1 MLFIK
6 NSTDKIR
13 IFKIRTLSVF
23 FTVFICSSS
32 LAQKENNVW
41 MLGNQQPN
49 NNCGIDFN
57 GGSPDTFSIT
67 RNLDFF
73 LLNASICDT
82 SGSLL
87 FYTNGQ
93 YIANR
98 NHDTLLNSRDF
109 NPGWLTNVYAPY
121 GMGLPQGAFVIP
133 RPDHYGQ
140 YYVFHESGELCDVSG
155 RIVSQPTHLSCSM
168 VDMSL
173 DGGLGGIDPNFKNK
187 FVINDTLIYGRMT
200 GTRHANGRDWWVVVH
215 RSDSDLYYKLLIT
228 PDSIYGPY
236 PQNIGRQ
243 DHWEKFTQ
251 QCAFSPDGS
260 KYAMMLTVDTST
272 LYNIIDL
279 MDFDRCSGQFTN
291 AREVIVPDSFLL
303 YAGCSFS
310 PNSRFLYVSDQIEI
324 YQYDTWDPFMNANV
338 QLVAQWDSF
347 VSPLKTKFYYHT
359 LAPDGRIYIST
370 SEGTN
375 IFHYIENP
383 DLPGLAC
390 NVVQN
395 SFFLPT
401 LNASCTPNAPN
412 FSLGP
417 MVGSSCDTLTST
429 RGPDDIESPIFNLVY
444 HSESESALLNVSK
457 LKGTK
462 AKIYLTDISG
472 RILFV
477 DEGKTNAGFF
487 TKNISMDNFAAGIYL
502 VTIVTEKE
510 KVSEKFV
517 KN

>member
-1 MLFIK
+1 MWFDKNKRNTVRVKIIRAVFLFI
-6 NSTDKIR
+6 
-13 IFKIRTLSVF
+13 
-23 FTVFICSSS
+23 VFIFFNPCF
-32 LAQKENNVW
+32 AQKENNVW
-41 MLGNQQPN
+41 MLGNQLPN

-57 GGSPDTFSIT
+57 SGSPDTFSLT
-67 RNLDFF
+67 RDLNFF
-73 LLNASICDT
+73 LLNASICDS
-82 SGSLL
+82 SGVLQ
-87 FYTNGQ
+87 FYTNGL

-98 NHDTLLNSRDF
+98 NHDTLLNGSNF
-109 NPGWLTNVYAPY
+109 NPGWATNYYSPY
-121 GMGLPQGAFVIP
+121 GLGIPQGAFVIP

-155 RIVSQPTHLSCSM
+155 RTVSQPTHLSCSM

-173 DGGLGGIDPNFKNK
+173 DGGLGAIVPNFKNK

-236 PQNIGRQ
+236 PQNIGRPH
-243 DHWEKFTQ
+243 HWEKFTQ
-251 QCAFSPDGS
+251 QCTFSPDGS

-279 MDFDRCSGQFTN
+279 MDFDRCNGQFSN

-303 YAGCSFS
+303 SFGCSFS
-310 PNSRFLYVSDQIEI
+310 PNNRFLYVSNQIEI
-324 YQYDTWDPFMNANV
+324 YQYDTWDPFMNSNV

-347 VSPLKTKFYYHT
+347 VSPLKTKFLFHA
-359 LAPDGRIYIST
+359 LAPDGKIYIST
-370 SEGTN
+370 SEGSN
-375 IFHYIENP
+375 VFHYIQDP
-383 DLPGLAC
+383 DLPGLSC
-390 NVVQN
+390 TIVQN

-401 LNASCTPNAPN
+401 NNDICMPNAPN

-477 DEGKTNAGFF
+477 DEGKTIAGYF
-487 TKNISMDNFAAGIYL
+487 TKNISMDNFTTGIYL

-510 KVSEKFV
+510 KVSGKIV
-517 KN
+517 KE

>member
-1 MLFIK
+1 MLFVKNLTDRIWIIK
-6 NSTDKIR
+6 IQ
-13 IFKIRTLSVF
+13 ILSVF
-23 FTVFICSSS
+23 FSVFICSCSF
-32 LAQKENNVW
+32 AQKENNVW

-49 NNCGIDFN
+49 NNCGLDFN
-57 GGSPDTFSIT
+57 SGSPDTFSVT

-82 SGSLL
+82 SGALL

-98 NHDTLLNSRDF
+98 NHDTLSNSRDF

-121 GMGLPQGAFVIP
+121 GMGLPQGAFIIP
-133 RPDHYGQ
+133 RPNHYGQ

-155 RIVSQPTHLSCSM
+155 RTVSQPTHLSCSM

-215 RSDSDLYYKLLIT
+215 RSDSDMYYKLLVT

-236 PQNIGRQ
+236 PQNIGCQ
-243 DHWEKFTQ
+243 DHWEQFTQ

-260 KYAMMLTVDTST
+260 KYIIQLTVDSAATH
-272 LYNIIDL
+272 NIIDL
-279 MDFDRCSGQFTN
+279 LDFDRCTGEFSN
-291 AREVIVPDSFLL
+291 HRDIVIPDSILL
-303 YAGCSFS
+303 SPGTSFS
-310 PNSRFLYVSDQIEI
+310 PNSRYLYVSNQIEI

-347 VSPLKTKFYYHT
+347 VSPLKTKFYFHF

-370 SEGTN
+370 SEGSN
-375 IFHYIENP
+375 VFHYIENP
-383 DLPGLAC
+383 DLLGLAC
-390 NVVQN
+390 NVIQN

-401 LNASCTPNAPN
+401 VNNFCMPNAPN

-417 MVGSSCDTLTST
+417 LTGSLCDTINTVVEQTEISSPALNLT
-429 RGPDDIESPIFNLVY
+429 Y
-444 HSESESALLNVSK
+444 QSAWQSVIVNASR
-457 LKGTK
+457 LKGVK

-472 RILFV
+472 RILFA
-477 DEGKTNAGFF
+477 DEGKTTAGYFS
-487 TKNISMDNFAAGIYL
+487 KNIPMENLAAGIYL

-510 KVSEKFV
+510 KVSGKIV
-517 KN
+517 KE

>member
-1 MLFIK
+1 MLFDK
-6 NSTDKIR
+6 NKRNTARVISIR
-13 IFKIRTLSVF
+13 VVFLFIVFLIFKPCF
-23 FTVFICSSS
+23 
-32 LAQKENNVW
+32 AQKENNVW

-57 GGSPDTFSIT
+57 SGSPDTFSIT
-67 RNLDFF
+67 RNMDFF
-73 LLNASICDT
+73 ALNASICDT

-93 YIANR
+93 YISNR
-98 NHDTLLNSRDF
+98 NNDTLFNSQNF
-109 NPGWLTNVYAPY
+109 NPGWLTNIYFPY
-121 GMGLPQGAFVIP
+121 GMGLPQGAFTIP
-133 RPDHYGQ
+133 RPNHYGQ

-155 RIVSQPTHLSCSM
+155 RTVSQPTHLSCSM

-215 RSDSDLYYKLLIT
+215 RSDSDLYYKLLVT

-251 QCAFSPDGS
+251 QCTFSPDGS

-279 MDFDRCSGQFTN
+279 MDFDRCSGQFSN

-310 PNSRFLYVSDQIEI
+310 PNSRYLYISDQIEI

-347 VSPLKTKFYYHT
+347 VSPLKTKFYFHS

-370 SEGTN
+370 SEGSN
-375 IFHYIENP
+375 VFHYIENP
-383 DLPGLAC
+383 DLLGLAC
-390 NVVQN
+390 NVIQN

-401 LNASCTPNAPN
+401 VNNFCMPNAPN

-417 MVGSSCDTLTST
+417 LTGSLCDTINTVVEQTEISSPALNLT
-429 RGPDDIESPIFNLVY
+429 Y
-444 HSESESALLNVSK
+444 QSAWQSVIVNASK
-457 LKGTK
+457 LKGK
-462 AKIYLTDISG
+462 NINVYLTDISG

-477 DEGKTNAGFF
+477 DEGKTIAGYF
-487 TKNISMDNFAAGIYL
+487 TKNIPMDNFTTGIYL

-510 KVSEKFV
+510 KVSGKIV
-517 KN
+517 KE